1 MNIGLLNERI
11 VIEKNAVQTDGIGN
25 HKNTWQPYYTCSAT
39 VSASAEAGKEDSAAG
54 LTVDNNKMDFT
65 IRYCRQADAITS
77 TEYRVRFAGELYNIL
92 AVDHMN
98 YRRKSLKLR
107 CQKARR

>member
-11 VIEKNAVQTDGIGN
+11 VIEKSAVQTDGIGN
-25 HKNTWQPYYTCSAT
+25 HKNVWQPYYTCSAT
-39 VSASAEAGKEDSAAG
+39 ASASAEAGKEDSATG
-54 LTVDNNKMDFT
+54 LIVDNNKMDFT
-65 IRYCRQADAITS
+65 IRYSQKAEVITS

-92 AVDHMN
+92 VVDHMN
-98 YRRKSLKLR
+98 YRRKCLKLR